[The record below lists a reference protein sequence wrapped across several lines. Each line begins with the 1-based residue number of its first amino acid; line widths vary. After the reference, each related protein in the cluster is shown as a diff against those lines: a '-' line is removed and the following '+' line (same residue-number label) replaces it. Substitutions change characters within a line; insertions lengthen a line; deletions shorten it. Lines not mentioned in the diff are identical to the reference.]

1 MKTEVITVPIDKLRQ
16 HPYHQE
22 GYESKSTDS
31 LEMSFK
37 RTGNKPVYPIVVF
50 PHHEP
55 GLFWVVS
62 GMSRLET
69 MIQMEISEVEV
80 ILYEVTDETEINNL
94 IVDLNKQRIKTG
106 AELLYEF
113 RHFLGMYP
121 PKKGVPGNRY
131 NKIGK
136 EIGKT
141 NNWVK
146 DLVMLN
152 GLFEGEGDIIL
163 EKIFN
168 NELSV
173 SEGMLIKEVVETQE
187 EKFSSAEILEKICD
201 PKFDYKRLN
210 FGIRYLEL
218 EDDIEYDL
226 FRSYL
231 LREISPEEMEKKL
244 QQMGRINKII
254 DDHENSKIVVPSF
267 DDVFTTENTHIING
281 NSLKVDFEHPFE
293 KQIRCLVGSAEY
305 GDRRLNRATIAD
317 SPGHHMNGQE
327 YGIFLAGAYVK
338 YKKYLAPDGSIY
350 VILDD
355 FRLDDGSMSCY
366 LEYFVTEMLKNE
378 FYLVGRYIWFKENP
392 MPRSYR
398 DKDMVGGYEMIYRF
412 SLDPQDYYCNTDV
425 FIEKEKGE
433 NESFQE
439 GCTNSDKKGN
449 TTRGSEYY
457 QSHLKKLRNTLDKR
471 ECMDII
477 RGNVCNPE
485 TFFRQEEQKKH
496 SSQSPIYLTST
507 LILESTQPGDLVV
520 DIWNGVGNTMTSAL
534 LLGRKYVGI
543 ELNKDYYDQTCRRI
557 QLTEEMLRGT
567 ANGLPKAA

>member
-1 MKTEVITVPIDKLRQ
+1 MKSKKLRVREDQ
-16 HPYHQE
+16 LVLHPYHE
-22 GYESKSTDS
+22 EVYGSSSTDS
-31 LEMSFK
+31 LELSIK
-37 RTGNKPVYPIVVF
+37 RTGGTPLNPVAVV
-50 PHHEP
+50 PHPEP
-55 GLFWVVS
+55 QWNYVISGKLRMEAQINMGLS
-62 GMSRLET
+62 
-69 MIQMEISEVEV
+69 EIEVTR
-80 ILYEVTDETEINNL
+80 YEITDETEIRNL
-94 IVDLNKQRIKTG
+94 IVDLNKQRVKTG
-106 AELLYEF
+106 SDQLHEF
-113 RHFLGMYP
+113 RHFLSMYP

-131 NKIGK
+131 SKIGK

-141 NNWVK
+141 YNWVK
-146 DLVMLN
+146 DLVILD

-187 EKFSSAEILEKICD
+187 EKFSSPEIFKKICD
-201 PKFDYKRLN
+201 PKFDYKRLDY
-210 FGIRYLEL
+210 GIKHLNL

-231 LREISPEEMEKKL
+231 RKEIDPKEMEKKL
-244 QQMGRINKII
+244 QQMGRIKEII
-254 DDHENSKIVVPSF
+254 DNHENSKIAVPSF
-267 DDVFTTENTHIING
+267 DDVFTTENTHIIHG
-281 NSLKVDFEHPFE
+281 NSLEVDFDHPFE
-293 KQIRCLVGSAEY
+293 KSIRCLVGSAEY
-305 GDRRLNRATIAD
+305 GDRRLNRDKIAD

-338 YKKYLAPDGSIY
+338 YKQYLSPDGSIY

-366 LEYFVTEMLKNE
+366 LEYFVTEMLKNG

-425 FIEKEKGE
+425 FIEREKGE

-449 TTRGSEYY
+449 ITRGSEYY

-485 TFFRQEEQKKH
+485 TFFHQEEQKKH

-543 ELNKDYYDQTCRRI
+543 ELNKDYYEQTCRRI
-557 QLTEEMLRGT
+557 QLTEERLKGT
-567 ANGLPKAA
+567 ENGFLSAA